1 MEELF
6 PKLRLKIMDPM
17 ELNEIRVRYAPSPTG
32 KLHIGGARAAL
43 FNFLFAKKTDGLF
56 ILRIEDTDL
65 ERSKKEFED
74 DIFNSL
80 VWLGLKWDE
89 GPIIGSKSY
98 SGKFGPYRQSERGD
112 IYEKYINKMID
123 ENKAYYCFCS
133 PEDLEAQREYQTGR
147 GESPKYVGTC
157 SNLTKSE
164 IEDKKERG
172 LSSVIRLRTPLKKV
186 KFHDLI
192 RGDIE
197 IDSDTIG
204 DIVIAKDERTP
215 LYNLAVVIDDYE
227 MKITHVIRGEDHIS
241 NTPKQILIAESL
253 GINSPIFGHLP
264 LVLGPDK
271 SKMSKRHG
279 SVSVIEYKE
288 KGYLPEAMINFISFL
303 GWNPGTEKEIYSIES
318 LISDFTI
325 EKVQKSGAVFNI
337 KKLENINSFYIKELS
352 PQKITE
358 LALPF
363 LINSD
368 LIRKEDEKYISADNE
383 ELSLDYITSVVV
395 LHQKRMKTLSEISE
409 FADLFF
415 KEIIVDKDL
424 LTWKDMIDKRLK
436 ELLDKTR
443 DLLSKIDNSVWNE
456 KEIENVIMPFAE
468 ETGDRGEVLW
478 PLRAALTGKKASAG
492 PFEVAAILGKKKS
505 LTRVEKAISII

>member
-1 MEELF
+1 
-6 PKLRLKIMDPM
+6 
-17 ELNEIRVRYAPSPTG
+17 
-32 KLHIGGARAAL
+32 
-43 FNFLFAKKTDGLF
+43 
-56 ILRIEDTDL
+56 
-65 ERSKKEFED
+65 
-74 DIFNSL
+74 
-80 VWLGLKWDE
+80 
-89 GPIIGSKSY
+89 
-98 SGKFGPYRQSERGD
+98 
-112 IYEKYINKMID
+112 
-123 ENKAYYCFCS
+123 
-133 PEDLEAQREYQTGR
+133 
-147 GESPKYVGTC
+147 
-157 SNLTKSE
+157 
-164 IEDKKERG
+164 
-172 LSSVIRLRTPLKKV
+172 
-186 KFHDLI
+186 
-192 RGDIE
+192 
-197 IDSDTIG
+197 
-204 DIVIAKDERTP
+204 
-215 LYNLAVVIDDYE
+215 
-227 MKITHVIRGEDHIS
+227 
-241 NTPKQILIAESL
+241 
-253 GINSPIFGHLP
+253 
-264 LVLGPDK
+264 
-271 SKMSKRHG
+271 
-279 SVSVIEYKE
+279 
-288 KGYLPEAMINFISFL
+288 MINFISFL

-368 LIRKEDEKYISADNE
+368 LIRKEGEKYISADNE